1 MSWEEVDPK
10 DVPERLTLG
19 EVPVFASEHYAWYAK
34 KDGRVVKHPSLGL
47 VAVDPAKDLAAKVT
61 AVNSHMKSAA
71 LSINGAMTALVNGQ
85 GSVGSAQSAIAQ
97 ELSMVSTSIK
107 QATDDIMIDAQALA
121 KPPVPTGGK
130 EPPPPGVD
138 PATDVIR
145 AIQVLQG
152 TSAKAQAA
160 GGTLSQSDWAAVDA
174 NIADIARDVA
184 EILRAPAQPPAATG
198 MTPIQAGLAGAGA
211 GAVLGGLAG
220 FAIGRATAGGKGP
233 APTSREGG
241 A

>member
-1 MSWEEVDPK
+1 MWTEVDPK

-34 KDGRVVKHPSLGL
+34 RGERVMRHPSLGL
-47 VAVDPAKDLAAKVT
+47 VAVDPAKDLAAKI
-61 AVNSHMKSAA
+61 AAINSHMKSAA

-97 ELSMVSTSIK
+97 ELSMVASSIT
-107 QATDDIMIDAQALA
+107 QATSDIAIDAQALA
-121 KPPVPTGGK
+121 KPPVAVNK
-130 EPPPPGVD
+130 PPPPGVD

-152 TSAKAQAA
+152 TSAKAQAN
-160 GGTLSQSDWAAVDA
+160 GGTLSASDWAAMDT

-184 EILRAPAQPPAATG
+184 EILRAPAQPAPAATG
-198 MTPIQAGLAGAGA
+198 MTPMQAGLAGAGA
-211 GAVLGGLAG
+211 GAILGGLAG
-220 FAIGRATAGGKGP
+220 FAIGRATAGGKGH